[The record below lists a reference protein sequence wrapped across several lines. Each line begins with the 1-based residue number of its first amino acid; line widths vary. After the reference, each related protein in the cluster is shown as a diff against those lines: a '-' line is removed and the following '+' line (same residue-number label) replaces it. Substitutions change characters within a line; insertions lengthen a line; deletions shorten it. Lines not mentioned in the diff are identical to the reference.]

1 MSPKKPQNNIK
12 MPRFNLMWIFLLV
25 IISLSYLLF
34 QGNASDYGVYHK
46 EVTYSAFK
54 KYVESGYASKI
65 EINKSEGIVTMY
77 VKKEHAG
84 KIFGKAAQ
92 AGADANVTATI
103 PSVDNADT
111 FIADR
116 RQYPQF
122 LPCPDVI
129 AHPIVLRHM
138 DASVPSYGG
147 RRHWRRCL
155 QRRQKQSSDLR
166 QGKQCPCNLQGCCRP
181 G

>member
-111 FIADR
+111 FIAE
-116 RQYPQF
+116 QQALGHFTGQVKYETGGSILNSF
-122 LPCPDVI
+122 LVQ
-129 AHPIVLRHM
+129 M
-138 DASVPSYGG
+138 
-147 RRHWRRCL
+147 
-155 QRRQKQSSDLR
+155 
-166 QGKQCPCNLQGCCRP
+166 
-181 G
+181 

>member
-65 EINKSEGIVTMY
+65 EINKSEGIVSMLERYSAKQLKLVPTPML
-77 VKKEHAG
+77 
-84 KIFGKAAQ
+84 Q
-92 AGADANVTATI
+92 
-103 PSVDNADT
+103 PP
-111 FIADR
+111 
-116 RQYPQF
+116 YP
-122 LPCPDVI
+122 V
-129 AHPIVLRHM
+129 
-138 DASVPSYGG
+138 
-147 RRHWRRCL
+147 
-155 QRRQKQSSDLR
+155 
-166 QGKQCPCNLQGCCRP
+166 
-181 G
+181 